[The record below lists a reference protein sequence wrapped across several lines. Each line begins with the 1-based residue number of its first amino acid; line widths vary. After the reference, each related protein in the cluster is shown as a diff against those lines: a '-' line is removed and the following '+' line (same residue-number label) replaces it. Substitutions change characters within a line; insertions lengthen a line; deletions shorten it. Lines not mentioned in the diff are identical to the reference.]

1 MIYYLLEKEWKKFE
15 IREKCQNKDSWPDR
29 TFWSVCVTVTALL
42 GDYVF
47 LFSFSALQVQK
58 SELFSVIQSMS
69 GIGGPRSS
77 VSLPNQTHRKNQN
90 SDPRHTCLFL
100 RALSRKSGPWES
112 THYLVTGRSHRWR
125 W

>member
-58 SELFSVIQSMS
+58 SELFSVIDLEKLGRRDRQYFL
-69 GIGGPRSS
+69 
-77 VSLPNQTHRKNQN
+77 LPNNLDNTLDLNM
-90 SDPRHTCLFL
+90 
-100 RALSRKSGPWES
+100 
-112 THYLVTGRSHRWR
+112 
-125 W
+125 